1 MFNHILVAFDG
12 STSARQAVTE
22 AVELARC
29 NHAALT
35 LMTVMPTTN
44 QWVLGGGYYVP
55 VNLDE
60 LDEQAERTYQRVL
73 DDAVAIVPD
82 DLPVTTILKRGP
94 AGAAIVEQAHAG
106 HHDLIVMGSRGH
118 GELRSLLLGSVSHHV
133 LQSSPVPV
141 LVVHAAD
148 HAEPE
153 PMMTATG
160 GSSNTESTSTTE
172 QGDQR

>member
-1 MFNHILVAFDG
+1 MFHHILVAFDG

-29 NHAALT
+29 NHAALA
-35 LMTVMPTTN
+35 LLTVMPTPN
-44 QWVLGGGYYVP
+44 PWVLGGGYYVP

-60 LDEQAERTYQRVL
+60 LDQLAERNYQRVL
-73 DDAVAIVPD
+73 DAAVAMVPD

-94 AGAAIVEQAHAG
+94 AGAAIVEQAHEG
-106 HHDLIVMGSRGH
+106 QHDLIVMGSRGH

-141 LVVHAAD
+141 LVVHASD

-153 PMMTATG
+153 PTTTATAA
-160 GSSNTESTSTTE
+160 SSNT
-172 QGDQR
+172 